1 MNKFKEA
8 LEFCDLHDLGFTGDP
23 FTWRN
28 NSHEAV
34 SYIRERLDRVVASEL
49 WCTHFPG
56 FKVIND
62 NPRHS
67 DHRPVVLVLDDDK
80 RTRSYGEKQFRFE
93 AKWLEEENCNAVVEN
108 AWLRETRGR
117 GGDAVTAL
125 KGVASDLKDW
135 SNNTLGDLEKRIA
148 RVKKDLEKWRRME
161 ISKQQVN
168 REHVLRYKLE
178 KMEHQRDMYWRQRAH
193 VKWLEKGDRNTSF
206 FHSHAS
212 ARKKRNKIKKLVRD
226 DGVVVEG
233 ESEMAAVVTNYFDSL
248 FTSSTGHRLEELL
261 EHVSLWITPHMNQ
274 HLLKDFTAEEVK
286 EAMFSIGDLKAPG
299 PDGMSAVF
307 YKRHWHLV
315 GDQITAEVLAILK
328 GGGLPPEWNDT
339 TVVLIP
345 KVTSP
350 EKMKDLRPISL
361 CNVLYKVVSKMLAN
375 RLKLLLPDIIAPNQ
389 SAFVPGRLITD
400 TILLA
405 YEAEQ
410 EDWLTGVR
418 CSEARY
424 EQGV

>member
-1 MNKFKEA
+1 
-8 LEFCDLHDLGFTGDP
+8 
-23 FTWRN
+23 
-28 NSHEAV
+28 
-34 SYIRERLDRVVASEL
+34 
-49 WCTHFPG
+49 
-56 FKVIND
+56 
-62 NPRHS
+62 
-67 DHRPVVLVLDDDK
+67 
-80 RTRSYGEKQFRFE
+80 
-93 AKWLEEENCNAVVEN
+93 
-108 AWLRETRGR
+108 
-117 GGDAVTAL
+117 
-125 KGVASDLKDW
+125 
-135 SNNTLGDLEKRIA
+135 
-148 RVKKDLEKWRRME
+148 
-161 ISKQQVN
+161 
-168 REHVLRYKLE
+168 
-178 KMEHQRDMYWRQRAH
+178 
-193 VKWLEKGDRNTSF
+193 
-206 FHSHAS
+206 
-212 ARKKRNKIKKLVRD
+212 
-226 DGVVVEG
+226 
-233 ESEMAAVVTNYFDSL
+233 
-248 FTSSTGHRLEELL
+248 
-261 EHVSLWITPHMNQ
+261 MNQ